1 MKAARLLFPLIALLT
16 AACSGPEQWQT
27 SYYYYSD
34 CGNGL
39 TPTFYDAVIRIDQK
53 GDSLRGWFYCNS
65 DEFEEAAP
73 TARALS
79 SSTNRIP

>member
-1 MKAARLLFPLIALLT
+1 MKAAKSLLPLIALLL
-16 AACSGPEQWQT
+16 AACSGGEQWQT

-34 CGNGL
+34 RGNGL

-65 DEFEEAAP
+65 DEF
-73 TARALS
+73 
-79 SSTNRIP
+79 